1 MENNIRK
8 EFSLRIAS
16 KVFQFFY
23 SFGGGAGK
31 FLLRLHS
38 EEDRLRI
45 LNTAVWAACLPD
57 LALVRIRNFKNNN
70 GPNCEWGIVV
80 ELSVCLC
87 TGEMVPRRAV
97 HCREKSAVENCFD
110 CVNSGK
116 FIYVSLNVVIRYE

>member
-57 LALVRIRNFKNNN
+57 L
-70 GPNCEWGIVV
+70 
-80 ELSVCLC
+80 
-87 TGEMVPRRAV
+87 
-97 HCREKSAVENCFD
+97 
-110 CVNSGK
+110 
-116 FIYVSLNVVIRYE
+116 